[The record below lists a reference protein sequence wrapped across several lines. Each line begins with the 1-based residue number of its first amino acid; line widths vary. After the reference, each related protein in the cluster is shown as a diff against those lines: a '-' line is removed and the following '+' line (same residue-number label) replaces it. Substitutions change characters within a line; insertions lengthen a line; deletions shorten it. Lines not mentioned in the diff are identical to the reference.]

1 MCSLNDIISMETNKS
16 LIWKD
21 VNTFIFSNIC
31 CFGYL
36 KNIHIDNNKCMKQEK
51 DYNCLRFLA

>member
-1 MCSLNDIISMETNKS
+1 METNKS
-16 LIWKD
+16 LFWKD